1 MEEAQKT
8 MNEQKQLKRLHYKHG
23 KLQLKLKTIQLTG
36 KKRTKSSFCRKREV
50 YRRYFIPAYNAYIK
64 GDEFNDFTSY
74 ETYKQK
80 TIKALNTKIEDL
92 KTQLAEETELLKE
105 FQAAETD
112 QEKEELI
119 NGAGNDYTTQQI
131 EQLEREITALKE
143 EITEYQ
149 ANVDRLQ
156 TAIDAAEDALAE

>member
-1 MEEAQKT
+1 M
-8 MNEQKQLKRLHYKHG
+8 LLV
-23 KLQLKLKTIQLTG
+23 LTG
-36 KKRTKSSFCRKREV
+36 VTAVSV
-50 YRRYFIPAYNAYIK
+50 ALLAYV
-64 GDEFNDFTSY
+64 T
-74 ETYKQK
+74 
-80 TIKALNTKIEDL
+80 

>member
-1 MEEAQKT
+1 
-8 MNEQKQLKRLHYKHG
+8 MNEAETAQEAA
-23 KLQLKLKTIQLTG
+23 LQAWEAAIEAENNSAYR
-36 KKRTKSSFCRKREV
+36 KKADEKAPFVEREKYIDV
-50 YRRYFIPAYNAYIK
+50 TLIPAYNAYIK

-131 EQLEREITALKE
+131 EQLERDITALKE